1 LFGRDYGRISC
12 GRRLRSAIET
22 RDLAARS
29 GVFGFCERLERSFLG
44 ARRAQGATTEGK
56 RKVGYFCRGR
66 RRKKEMA
73 AVRLRQAPAGGWWR
87 GRGCCSSRRRA
98 LLLLLLLVCVR
109 VVSGIYHVVFGLCY
123 VVHKLGEGST
133 RERCTRVELSCVS
146 SAYFRPVYRTVRCIS
161 RWCGAR
167 CPCLLFCCGM
177 VFVPCTIFCFAFAL
191 ASFGVEVIYADC
203 GQRSSFA
210 SGGWWLRLWAISDLS
225 LSNPPPP
232 LPPVVHT

>member
-56 RKVGYFCRGR
+56 RKVGDFCRGR

-109 VVSGIYHVVFGLCY
+109 VVSGIYHVVFGLLCLVCVLSAGISDGAVY
-123 VVHKLGEGST
+123 QPLV
-133 RERCTRVELSCVS
+133 RCEVPVS
-146 SAYFRPVYRTVRCIS
+146 SLLLWYGFRTLYHFLFYL
-161 RWCGAR
+161 
-167 CPCLLFCCGM
+167 CLGL
-177 VFVPCTIFCFAFAL
+177 IW
-191 ASFGVEVIYADC
+191 
-203 GQRSSFA
+203 R
-210 SGGWWLRLWAISDLS
+210 
-225 LSNPPPP
+225 
-232 LPPVVHT
+232 

>member
-133 RERCTRVELSCVS
+133 RERCTRVVCVLSAGISDGAVYQPLVRCEVPVS
-146 SAYFRPVYRTVRCIS
+146 SLLLWYGFRTLYHFLFYL
-161 RWCGAR
+161 
-167 CPCLLFCCGM
+167 CLGL
-177 VFVPCTIFCFAFAL
+177 IW
-191 ASFGVEVIYADC
+191 
-203 GQRSSFA
+203 R
-210 SGGWWLRLWAISDLS
+210 
-225 LSNPPPP
+225 
-232 LPPVVHT
+232 